1 MAFAARGSGRPKFQ
15 VSESHNVDGRA
26 GRNYQRGR
34 LASPGSGIG
43 DITLGDIGHKAM
55 QALSVANKAI
65 ALLNVE
71 EKIFDNNGSSIAL
84 TAGGSVL
91 TGLAATQLS
100 AIAQGN
106 QANQRSGDSIKNTK
120 ICFAGSWNAAAS
132 QVSSNGRVL
141 IVRDNMG
148 DQGAAPTLGSV
159 LAFPTAP
166 PAISS
171 MLTANVG
178 VTNERY
184 TVLYDEVFTFPTFA
198 SGDAQPVPFAFE
210 KPVKFHQD
218 YLTGTTLG
226 RNSIWLFTISDA
238 VGASA
243 QPLLSYQWR
252 QFYVDN

>member
-1 MAFAARGSGRPKFQ
+1 MAERRGAGSSRFQ
-15 VSESHNVDGRA
+15 VSETKSVNGPA

-34 LASPGSGIG
+34 AASRGSGIG
-43 DITLGDIGHKAM
+43 DITLGDIGNKAM
-55 QALSVANKAI
+55 QAMKVANKAL

-71 EKIFDNNGSSIAL
+71 EKIFDNNGSSVAL

-91 TGLAATQLS
+91 TGLAGVQLS

-120 ICFAGSWNAAAS
+120 ICFAGSFNAGAA
-132 QVSSNGRVL
+132 QVGCNGRIL
-141 IVRDNMG
+141 IVRDNFG
-148 DQGAAPTLGSV
+148 DTAAAPTLGAV

-178 VTNERY
+178 VTNERF

-198 SGDAQPVPFAFE
+198 SGNIQPVPFAFE

-226 RNSIWLFTISDA
+226 RNSIWLFAISDA
-238 VGASA
+238 VGASG
-243 QPLLSYQWR
+243 QPILSYQWR